1 MMGLIVFMLGC
12 GAAAIPGFVFR
23 PDVWYRKLKKPS
35 WRPPDWLFGPVWLV
49 LYISIAVSG
58 WLVWRQAGF
67 DGAALALSV
76 YVLQLLL
83 NGLWSVAF
91 FGVRRPDLALL
102 EILCLWLSIIA
113 TIALFHQIQST
124 AAYVLIP
131 YVLWVT
137 FAVALN
143 FSIWRLNPARSP

>member
-1 MMGLIVFMLGC
+1 M
-12 GAAAIPGFVFR
+12 
-23 PDVWYRKLKKPS
+23 
-35 WRPPDWLFGPVWLV
+35 
-49 LYISIAVSG
+49 SG
-58 WLVWRQAGF
+58 WLVWRLAGF

-102 EILCLWLSIIA
+102 EIVFFWICIII
-113 TIALFHQIQST
+113 TIALFHQIDET
-124 AAYVLIP
+124 AAYILIP
-131 YVLWVT
+131 YMIWVT

-143 FSIWRLNPARSP
+143 FRIWQLNPAPAR

>member
-1 MMGLIVFMLGC
+1 LGR
-12 GAAAIPGFVFR
+12 F
-23 PDVWYRKLKKPS
+23 
-35 WRPPDWLFGPVWLV
+35 
-49 LYISIAVSG
+49 YISIAVSG

-91 FGVRRPDLALL
+91 FGVRRPDLALV
-102 EILCLWLSIIA
+102 EILWLWLSIIA

-137 FAVALN
+137 FAVAQLQHLATQSCTISLN
-143 FSIWRLNPARSP
+143 RRNLSGVPQEDEQRGENCLAAIFAEDGVRSYFN